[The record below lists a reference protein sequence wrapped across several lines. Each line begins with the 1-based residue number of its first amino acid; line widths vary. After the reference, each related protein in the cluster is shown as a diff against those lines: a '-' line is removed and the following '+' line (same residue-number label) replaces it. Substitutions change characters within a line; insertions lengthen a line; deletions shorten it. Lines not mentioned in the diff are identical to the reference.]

1 MYNLEVTSKA
11 LQLEKQREREMKKA
25 REDMYEEKNKVFKK
39 NISHEWLFRWQR
51 CTRRRRRDWK
61 GQSSV

>member
-1 MYNLEVTSKA
+1 M
-11 LQLEKQREREMKKA
+11 EKQREREMKKA

-51 CTRRRRRDWK
+51 CTRRKRRDWK

>member
-1 MYNLEVTSKA
+1 M
-11 LQLEKQREREMKKA
+11 EKQREREMKKA
-25 REDMYEEKNKVFKK
+25 REDMYEEKNKVTCFKK

-51 CTRRRRRDWK
+51 CTRRKRRDWK